1 MNVNYKKMR
10 MISFVWG
17 FVLVSLVLGL
27 TIIGLIYKKESK
39 EYKDFESFLVDK
51 ANVYITERKLEF
63 DSIKITGE
71 ELVEAG
77 LLDTLK
83 VKDNECD
90 AFVIVKNDSSKY
102 LYKAYI
108 KCDKYKTK
116 GYQKAIQ

>member
-1 MNVNYKKMR
+1 MNFNYKKMR

-39 EYKDFESFLVDK
+39 EYKDFESLLVDK
-51 ANVYITERKLEF
+51 ANVYITERNLEF

-71 ELVEAG
+71 ELIDAG

-102 LYKAYI
+102 LYKSYI

-116 GYQKAIQ
+116 GYQKAI

>member
-39 EYKDFESFLVDK
+39 EYKDFESILVDK

-116 GYQKAIQ
+116 GYQKAI